1 MINKETDKVSSDGTF
16 KCFNSDGSIQSVYS
30 SPRQMID
37 KDLLVIERVLPFDFV
52 TMRKVKRFF
61 DVPLDDIDRILI
73 DPSFGLSKQ
82 TKKDRDSQ
90 DSDREEKNFHEIPEL
105 NEEQKLLNKIVSTKR
120 PKEKVQTNI
129 IKGELSSSSEDER
142 YQRYN
147 FA

>member
-1 MINKETDKVSSDGTF
+1 MIKKETDKVSSDGTF

-73 DPSFGLSKQ
+73 DPSFGLSK
-82 TKKDRDSQ
+82 
-90 DSDREEKNFHEIPEL
+90 
-105 NEEQKLLNKIVSTKR
+105 
-120 PKEKVQTNI
+120 
-129 IKGELSSSSEDER
+129 
-142 YQRYN
+142 
-147 FA
+147 